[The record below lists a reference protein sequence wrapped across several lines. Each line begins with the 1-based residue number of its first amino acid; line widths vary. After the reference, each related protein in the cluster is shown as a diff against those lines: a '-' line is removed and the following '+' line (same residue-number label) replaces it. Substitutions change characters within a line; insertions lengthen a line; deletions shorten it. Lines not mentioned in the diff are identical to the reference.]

1 MKTKTIIFFDP
12 NILHHNVNTF
22 SDMAHHLL
30 SAAGVSFT
38 SRIRNTKHLILFLD
52 PGQEQVSGN
61 VTAVEARDFLN
72 KLIARDQGVIY
83 VFCLEFIKVP
93 KMYILCYR
101 VFLSTV
107 TNKFGLQAIKMFQI
121 KF

>member
-1 MKTKTIIFFDP
+1 
-12 NILHHNVNTF
+12 
-22 SDMAHHLL
+22 MAHHLL

-83 VFCLEFIKVP
+83 VFCIEFNKVP

>member
-1 MKTKTIIFFDP
+1 MKTKTIIFFNDP
-12 NILHHNVNTF
+12 NVLHHNVNTF

-38 SRIRNTKHLILFLD
+38 SRIKNTKHLILFLD
-52 PGQEQVSGN
+52 PGEEQVSGN

-83 VFCLEFIKVP
+83 IYYAFCIEFIKVP
-93 KMYILCYR
+93 KMYILCYM
-101 VFLSTV
+101 
-107 TNKFGLQAIKMFQI
+107 IKT
-121 KF
+121 

>member
-1 MKTKTIIFFDP
+1 MKTKTIIFFNDP
-12 NILHHNVNTF
+12 NVLHHNVNTF

-38 SRIRNTKHLILFLD
+38 SRIKNTKHLILFLD
-52 PGQEQVSGN
+52 PGEEQVSGN

-83 VFCLEFIKVP
+83 I
-93 KMYILCYR
+93 YIYKESPR
-101 VFLSTV
+101 GAASGLSMC
-107 TNKFGLQAIKMFQI
+107 NFSRLQASLLSLFLVQMS
-121 KF
+121 

>member
-1 MKTKTIIFFDP
+1 MKTKTIIFFNDP
-12 NILHHNVNTF
+12 NVLHHNVNTF

-38 SRIRNTKHLILFLD
+38 SRIKNTKHLILFLD
-52 PGQEQVSGN
+52 PGEEQVSGN

-83 VFCLEFIKVP
+83 AFCIECFSNI
-93 KMYILCYR
+93 YILRHRLRPWSQQLRPLCGQ
-101 VFLSTV
+101 V
-107 TNKFGLQAIKMFQI
+107 G
-121 KF
+121 